1 MRAVLALLM
10 TCCALAWH
18 PEAIAA
24 PLPARGTVEVL
35 FTPWDDA
42 EGALLA
48 AMAKARH
55 TIHVQAFVFTSRN
68 LARALEEA
76 HRRGVRVEM
85 LVDLEQTRR
94 NERSLIHEIHDAG
107 IPVWFEVR
115 YASAH
120 SKVMLIDAEGG
131 MPAVVTGSYNFT
143 FSAQARNAENLV
155 IMRGNA
161 VLARRYLDNWQRHR
175 GEAVA
180 YSEVFPS

>member
-10 TCCALAWH
+10 TCGALAWH

-120 SKVMLIDAEGG
+120 NKVMLIDAEGS
-131 MPAVVTGSYNFT
+131 MPVVVTGSYNFT
-143 FSAQARNAENLV
+143 FSAQARNAENMV
-155 IMRGNA
+155 IVRGNA
-161 VLARRYLDNWQRHR
+161 ALTRRYLDNWRRHR
-175 GEAVA
+175 DEAVP